1 MSTYLDQFQR
11 FVIAS
16 GWSARA
22 GKPVPYGEQL
32 IISDGTHE
40 AMLNFYP
47 KRGKTLVG
55 GPSSLL
61 RTRIEAWV
69 AEHAGPPAAP
79 APGSAPRA
87 RQEAQIGA
95 DESGKG
101 DWFGPLVVAAVYLDA
116 DQAVAL
122 QRAGVRDSKEIE
134 RDGLAQLA
142 RLIEQTIPAPQRFV
156 MVLAPEDYN
165 RRYAEY
171 ANINLLLAQLYVETV
186 GPVWRATKAATIV
199 CDQFSQ
205 RADRLAKAF
214 SAAGLPQPQ
223 QRHHAESTS
232 LAVAAASILASAR
245 FTVELGLLGC
255 AAGLRGPLPS
265 GASDIRALERAARA
279 IIQQA
284 GPEGLARYAKL
295 NFKPVRAL
303 LGLSTDDG

>member
-1 MSTYLDQFQR
+1 MSTYLDQFR
-11 FVIAS
+11 HFVIAS

-32 IISDGTHE
+32 IVSDGTHE

-47 KRGKTLVG
+47 KRGKMLVG

-69 AEHAGPPAAP
+69 ATQAGPIASPTT
-79 APGSAPRA
+79 GSAPRT
-87 RQEAQIGA
+87 RPEAQIGA

-116 DQAVAL
+116 DQATAL
-122 QRAGVRDSKEIE
+122 QRAGVRDSKELE
-134 RDGLAQLA
+134 RDGITQLA
-142 RLIEQTIPAPQRFV
+142 RLIEGAIPTPQRFV
-156 MVLAPEDYN
+156 NALAPEDYN

-171 ANINLLLAQLYVETV
+171 ANINLLLAQLYAETV
-186 GPVWRATKAATIV
+186 GPVWRATQAATIV

-214 SAAGLPQPQ
+214 SMAGLPEPQ

-232 LAVAAASILASAR
+232 VAVAAASILASAH
-245 FTVELGLLGC
+245 FAAELALLGR
-255 AAGLRGPLPS
+255 AAGLRGPLPG
-265 GASDIRALERAARA
+265 GASDVRALERAARS
-279 IIQQA
+279 IVQQA
-284 GPEGLARYAKL
+284 GSAGLARYAKL

-303 LGLSTDDG
+303 LGLPDGG